1 MLKYTRWRFVL
12 TVIGIYSILF
22 TSSCFF
28 EVFFLSWIQYFY
40 LHRIPEQ
47 WGKGLLV
54 TVLTSIIIAIIVLT
68 IANKIVRPFDKLLK
82 RIKKEGYEA
91 TDDEKNMVLN
101 ITKKLNKLSIIAISI
116 GFFVGNSI
124 ITVTKLVQ
132 GVYPFEASRIIWIV
146 LQSCIFGA
154 LAAVYVVLALDAFL
168 AEHRKLV
175 HIHNIPKG
183 KNTARVSLNLFIMF
197 VVVTCFISINVLTIP
212 YQIIYLQD
220 SAPVENAFRSFL
232 RDSCRIFVFS
242 VINCA
247 PCVWFILKGLK
258 KRIHQNASLAHKLA
272 DGGDLTR
279 RLDISTMDDLGVLTS
294 SVNNLMGSIAIMISS
309 LKEDSNS
316 VSKSADVLFDVANTS
331 SAGIVQ
337 VAASLD
343 KMAIELKK
351 QNNLVEGVEN
361 DINSLTS
368 SANELSNYMVEQS
381 SAMQENAAS
390 ITEMAANIASV
401 AELTKK
407 ADDLSN
413 KLNDTSERGNK
424 MVAQAVSSI
433 VEIQKAST
441 EVQEIVKAIQKIA
454 SQTNLLSMNAAIEAA
469 HAGEFGAGFAVVA
482 DEVRTL
488 AASSATSAK
497 DIQLRI
503 RDMVDKINGGV
514 QSINEAGTAFNQ
526 IAVGVEENQQLI
538 QTISNAMEEQ
548 RVGAEETMKVTTA
561 VTDSL
566 TKANDLAR
574 NQSEYSTHI
583 KDAMISVVETSK
595 ESIQM
600 LTESDFVMSNLKK
613 SIEQV
618 AETVSE
624 NKDSVTRM
632 DNQMSMFKV

>member
-47 WGKGLLV
+47 WGKGSIV

>member
-183 KNTARVSLNLFIMF
+183 KNTARVSMNLFIMF
-197 VVVTCFISINVLTIP
+197 VIVTCFISINVLTIP

-294 SVNNLMGSIAIMISS
+294 SVNNLMGSIAIMISA

-351 QNNLVEGVEN
+351 QNNLVAGVEN

>member
-1 MLKYTRWRFVL
+1 MIKCTRWRYFL
-12 TVIGIYSILF
+12 SVIGIYSILF
-22 TSSCFF
+22 TSSCLF

-47 WGKGLLV
+47 WGKGLVVTIITAVVLAI
-54 TVLTSIIIAIIVLT
+54 TVLFIAY
-68 IANKIVRPFDKLLK
+68 KITKPFDDLLK
-82 RIKKEGYEA
+82 KIKKEGYSA
-91 TDDEKNMVLN
+91 NDDDKNMVLN
-101 ITKKLNKLSIIAISI
+101 ITKKLNRLSIVSI
-116 GFFVGNSI
+116 VVGFFVGNSVVV
-124 ITVTKLVQ
+124 ITNLIQ
-132 GVYPFEASRIIWIV
+132 GAYPFEAARIIWIV
-146 LQSCIFGA
+146 LQACIFGA
-154 LAAVYVVLALDAFL
+154 LAAVYVVLALDTFL
-168 AEHRKLV
+168 AEPRKLV

-183 KNTARVSLNLFIMF
+183 KNTSRVSLNLFIMF

-220 SAPVENAFRSFL
+220 SKPVENAFGSFL
-232 RDSCRIFVFS
+232 RDSCRVFVFS

-247 PCVWFILKGLK
+247 PAVWFILKGLK
-258 KRIHQNASLAHKLA
+258 KRIHQNASMAHKLA

-279 RLDISTMDDLGVLTS
+279 RLDIAIIDDLGVLTS
-294 SVNNLMGSIAIMISS
+294 SVNNLMGSIASMISA
-309 LKEDSNS
+309 LKEDSSS

-331 SAGIVQ
+331 STSIVQ

-343 KMAIELKK
+343 RMAQELKK
-351 QNNLVEGVEN
+351 QNTLVEGVEN
-361 DINSLTS
+361 DINALTS

-390 ITEMAANIASV
+390 ITQMAANIASV

-424 MVAQAVSSI
+424 MVAQAISSI
-433 VEIQKAST
+433 VEIQKSST

-497 DIQLRI
+497 DIQVRI

-514 QSINEAGTAFNQ
+514 QSINEAGAAFNQ

-566 TKANDLAR
+566 TRANDLAR
-574 NQSEYSTHI
+574 NQSEYSTHV

-600 LTESDFVMSNLKK
+600 LSESDFVMSNLKK

-618 AETVSE
+618 AETVGE
-624 NKDSVTRM
+624 NKDAVTRM

>member
-197 VVVTCFISINVLTIP
+197 VIVTCFISINVLTIP